1 MMPRPVECKINRN
14 GKHRWVGVY
23 FTQAR
28 AGHTSPEHF
37 MDIEVTVKDGGVML
51 KSGQYDAQIYFPLS
65 VLPSLV
71 ATIQEAADEP

>member
-1 MMPRPVECKINRN
+1 MPRPVECKIHREGKNRS
-14 GKHRWVGVY
+14 VCVY
-23 FTQAR
+23 FSQAR
-28 AGHTSPEHF
+28 AGYTSPEHF

-71 ATIQEAADEP
+71 ATIQEAADDA